1 MKTTEYLGM
10 NVAEAEDFADIRKVA
25 SNFPLLDAELKK
37 NNSNT
42 AAIKEALQILSSN
55 VLIVDDAT
63 GVVYKIGS
71 KSGKLYVTQVQ
82 ENSIQKLAR
91 NIDTDASTVGEDTSI
106 RTLSLVSLSNIVDV
120 QIEEAAKV
128 EEDEVE

>member
-71 KSGKLYVTQVQ
+71 KSGKLYFTPVQ
-82 ENSIQKLAR
+82 ENSIKQLAES
-91 NIDTDASTVGEDTSI
+91 IDTDASTVDDDSSI
-106 RTLSLVSLSNIVDV
+106 KTMSLVSMSSIGDA
-120 QIEEAAKV
+120 QIGEAEIIEE
-128 EEDEVE
+128 EEE